1 MTNANAHGETAAKD
15 FALKS
20 LQMAAE
26 RTDLALIRAGFT
38 TATFGAGMT
47 HLIGRGIWPDRM
59 VDILTI
65 IFVIAGALGVQ
76 AGLLRLQKRIKN
88 PHGPEDHDRLSK
100 RLLMIGSYVLQAALV
115 AIIIMTLVHS
125 G

>member
-26 RTDLALIRAGFT
+26 RTDLALIRTGFT

-76 AGLLRLQKRIKN
+76 APVDDRILRFTGSAGSNHYHDPGPLGLKRN
-88 PHGPEDHDRLSK
+88 DETVEDTHYSR
-100 RLLMIGSYVLQAALV
+100 Y
-115 AIIIMTLVHS
+115 
-125 G
+125 